1 MKKLRGL
8 GIFLRTPPTTAGL
21 QPAKLVQ
28 NPGKHMDIV
37 NLVDSIG
44 EAPAAAFFGLITGTV
59 FDVAAQRSRF
69 CLRHDA

>member
-1 MKKLRGL
+1 
-8 GIFLRTPPTTAGL
+8 
-21 QPAKLVQ
+21 
-28 NPGKHMDIV
+28 MDIV

-59 FDVAAQRSRF
+59 FDVAAQRSGF